1 MTLTYDYLR
10 ERIVNGSWLGKEAIE
25 ISDSVLGAI
34 TDARNWVDSFPPFAF
49 INSLTDPI
57 FSPIQKLIKELQY
70 YPDVI
75 VASALVS
82 LESIYGIN
90 KAFNSRR
97 HNNLNTIGNTM
108 LFRARKSLE
117 DDRIYN
123 NTVEVWN
130 YKINVPVMD
139 ETFRN
144 VEAEMRSQAVSIQDE
159 LAEMENA
166 ARQKLEEA
174 QADLLTQLEAATGSA
189 RNRIR
194 AALSRI
200 RKAIETFTLR
210 QTTLTAASFNPIA
223 TPTLINPIANPS
235 LINVVGVVNQLA
247 SWLLSSFFLK
257 FVVNFPFQ
265 LLPALSHTVTSV
277 VCKVLGSAGA
287 EASRYLAGAVLRE
300 NVRLLPTVIHKT
312 GTFFGAWSWLSAFA
326 PFIIGAAIII
336 LIAIKVKR
344 VKLGELLYILG
355 TKPVGDPDLAY
366 ARVSQMNEEEIRN
379 SLISLA
385 TEMIDESRRNYLNL
399 WGFIINSKEE
409 ITLLMDLQN
418 LNVPVEV
425 GDETLQQTIW
435 TSFQPF
441 LEEVY

>member
-10 ERIVNGSWLGKEAIE
+10 ERIINGSWLGKEAIE
-25 ISDSVLGAI
+25 INDSVLGAI
-34 TDARNWVDSFPPFAF
+34 TNARGWIDSFPPFAF
-49 INSLTDPI
+49 INNLTDPI
-57 FSPIQKLIKELQY
+57 FSPIQKCIKELQY

-90 KAFNSRR
+90 KAFNSRT
-97 HNNLNTIGNTM
+97 HSNLNTVGNTM
-108 LFRARKSLE
+108 LSRANKTLE
-117 DDRIYN
+117 DDRIYH

-144 VEAEMRSQAVSIQDE
+144 VEAEMRSQAISVQNE
-159 LAEMENA
+159 LVEMENA
-166 ARQKLEEA
+166 ARQKLEQA
-174 QADLLTQLEAATGSA
+174 QAELMAELETLTGNA

-200 RKAIETFTLR
+200 RKALANFTPQ
-210 QTTLTAASFNPIA
+210 QTNLAAVSFNSMA
-223 TPTLINPIANPS
+223 TPTLINPIANPN

-247 SWLLSSFFLK
+247 SWLLSAFFLK
-257 FVVNFPFQ
+257 FVAGFPTQ

-287 EASRYLAGAVLRE
+287 EASRYLAGGILRE
-300 NVRLLPTVIHKT
+300 NIRLLPTVIHKT
-312 GTFFGAWSWLSAFA
+312 GTSFGAWSWLSAYA

-344 VKLGELLYILG
+344 VKLGEFLYILG
-355 TKPVGDPDLAY
+355 TKLAGEPDLAY
-366 ARVSQMNEEEIRN
+366 ARVSQMGEEEVRN
-379 SLISLA
+379 SLVSLA
-385 TEMIDESRRNYLNL
+385 EEMLDESRRNYLNL
-399 WGFIINSKEE
+399 WGFIVNYQHEV
-409 ITLLMDLQN
+409 TLLMDLQN
-418 LNVPVEV
+418 VNVPVEV
-425 GDETLQQTIW
+425 GDETTQQMIW